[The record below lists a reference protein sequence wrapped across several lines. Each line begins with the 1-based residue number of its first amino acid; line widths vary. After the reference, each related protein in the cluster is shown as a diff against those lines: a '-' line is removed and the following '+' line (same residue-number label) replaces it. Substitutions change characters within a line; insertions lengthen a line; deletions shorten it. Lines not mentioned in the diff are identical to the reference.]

1 MGKFFS
7 KYDYFLYFIVA
18 ILSLIAFLARHS
30 TIWLVLFF
38 GWLSIDLLMLQ
49 EKAQVVV
56 KKLAKIFLCKFFT
69 LIEILSILLQN
80 FCYYLF
86 EHLD

>member
-38 GWLSIDLLMLQ
+38 GWLSIGFTHVARK
-49 EKAQVVV
+49 KAQVA
-56 KKLAKIFLCKFFT
+56 KKKNLQRFFFASFL
-69 LIEILSILLQN
+69 L
-80 FCYYLF
+80 
-86 EHLD
+86 

>member
-30 TIWLVLFF
+30 TTWLVLFF
-38 GWLSIDLLMLQ
+38 GWLSIGFTHV
-49 EKAQVVV
+49 AR
-56 KKLAKIFLCKFFT
+56 KKHKLGKKNLCKFF
-69 LIEILSILLQN
+69 LL
-80 FCYYLF
+80 
-86 EHLD
+86 

>member
-38 GWLSIDLLMLQ
+38 GWLSIGFTHVA
-49 EKAQVVV
+49 KKSTSSKV
-56 KKLAKIFLCKFFT
+56 KKKNLQRFFFASFFL
-69 LIEILSILLQN
+69 L
-80 FCYYLF
+80 
-86 EHLD
+86 

>member
-7 KYDYFLYFIVA
+7 KYDYFLYFIVS

-38 GWLSIDLLMLQ
+38 GWLSIGFTHV
-49 EKAQVVV
+49 AR
-56 KKLAKIFLCKFFT
+56 KKHK
-69 LIEILSILLQN
+69 
-80 FCYYLF
+80 
-86 EHLD
+86 

>member
-38 GWLSIDLLMLQ
+38 GWLSIGFTHV
-49 EKAQVVV
+49 AR
-56 KKLAKIFLCKFFT
+56 KKKHK
-69 LIEILSILLQN
+69 
-80 FCYYLF
+80 
-86 EHLD
+86 

>member
-38 GWLSIDLLMLQ
+38 GWLSIGFTHVARKSTSSKKKKTCKDFSLQVFLL
-49 EKAQVVV
+49 
-56 KKLAKIFLCKFFT
+56 
-69 LIEILSILLQN
+69 
-80 FCYYLF
+80 
-86 EHLD
+86 